1 MRGVFGLLFIIYVQ
15 GNAQIFRLLPQ
26 NTNRPITHLRNWRSL
41 HSCLSRGT
49 VFLIE
54 VAAFLILYSVQDF
67 YTEQYYTFLAVQ
79 NDNSETLPMQIDIIF
94 NRMPCNGTSSWM
106 QPSPSSFMMNWN
118 TSRVICRKK

>member
-26 NTNRPITHLRNWRSL
+26 DTNRPITHLSNWRSV
-41 HSCLSRGT
+41 HSCLSRGK
-49 VFLIE
+49 VFPMQ

-94 NRMPCNGTSSWM
+94 NRMPCSGTFSCM
-106 QPSPSSFMMNWN
+106 QPSPSSFMMSWN
-118 TSRVICRKK
+118 TLRVICRKK